1 MKGGSHSLKGGCL
14 DCGLPVSK
22 PWVRRCRPCNGRRM
36 RERHRQMRALR
47 AGVLSVQAK
56 AARRLVKK
64 MDGVGGVGGGGS
76 DLPRLACSGTGAGM
90 AKSRNHS
97 APPLE
102 LKECAR

>member
-1 MKGGSHSLKGGCL
+1 MRRRCL
-14 DCGLPVSK
+14 DCGVRVSAES
-22 PWVRRCRPCNGRRM
+22 RARCRKCNGRLMRRQYRM
-36 RERHRQMRALR
+36 TRGQRA
-47 AGVLSVQAK
+47 AVLAVCAK

-64 MDGVGGVGGGGS
+64 LDGVGGVGGGGR

-102 LKECAR
+102 LKEYSHES